1 MRSYRSLLLG
11 GVVLFSAIAFA
22 TIFGTVQGLV
32 HDPQHRPVQ
41 GAQITLKAKSS
52 AWSKTVTSNGSGK
65 FVFDGVPLGDYL
77 VAVEAPNFAS
87 QQQKIALTSG
97 SEVRLH
103 FALNIASSSETVQVH
118 DTASVVNPDSSTT
131 ETVVNREQIDQTPGA
146 DQSNS
151 LAMITDYVP
160 GAYMVHD
167 QLHVRGGHQV
177 SWLLDGVPV
186 PNTSIASN
194 VGPQFDPKDIDY
206 LEVQRGGYSAEY
218 GDRTYGVFNVVTRS
232 GFERDRQ
239 AELVLNDGSYNNTND
254 QISFGDHTERFAY
267 YGSLSGYRSDL
278 GLETPSTHVEH
289 DETAGL
295 SGFGSFIFNKDSAD
309 QLRFITSVRG
319 DHYQVP
325 IDPDSTDTLHDV
337 ENERDDFLN
346 FSWLH
351 TSANGVL
358 YTVSPFYHFNRA
370 HYQGGPDDVI
380 RSEYDRGSNYMGG
393 VATVAIAHGRHNF
406 HAGMQSFGE
415 RDNQFYSVVDSS
427 AMPTE
432 AVAPQRTVPWA
443 DIEAVF
449 MEEQFKATTWLTLNG
464 GLRLTHYGGPVSENA
479 ADPRI
484 GAAVQIPGLHWV
496 ARAFWGKYYQ
506 APPLVTVTNPALNGD
521 HFCLYAANA
530 TKNTSS
536 ASPFLC
542 AGG

>member
-194 VGPQFDPKDIDY
+194 VGP
-206 LEVQRGGYSAEY
+206 
-218 GDRTYGVFNVVTRS
+218 
-232 GFERDRQ
+232 
-239 AELVLNDGSYNNTND
+239 
-254 QISFGDHTERFAY
+254 
-267 YGSLSGYRSDL
+267 
-278 GLETPSTHVEH
+278 
-289 DETAGL
+289 
-295 SGFGSFIFNKDSAD
+295 
-309 QLRFITSVRG
+309 
-319 DHYQVP
+319 
-325 IDPDSTDTLHDV
+325 
-337 ENERDDFLN
+337 
-346 FSWLH
+346 LH
-351 TSANGVL
+351 TAL
-358 YTVSPFYHFNRA
+358 ALQRFKEF
-370 HYQGGPDDVI
+370 
-380 RSEYDRGSNYMGG
+380 
-393 VATVAIAHGRHNF
+393 F
-406 HAGMQSFGE
+406 
-415 RDNQFYSVVDSS
+415 RD
-427 AMPTE
+427 
-432 AVAPQRTVPWA
+432 
-443 DIEAVF
+443 
-449 MEEQFKATTWLTLNG
+449 
-464 GLRLTHYGGPVSENA
+464 
-479 ADPRI
+479 
-484 GAAVQIPGLHWV
+484 
-496 ARAFWGKYYQ
+496 
-506 APPLVTVTNPALNGD
+506 
-521 HFCLYAANA
+521 
-530 TKNTSS
+530 
-536 ASPFLC
+536 
-542 AGG
+542 